1 MVNEKKSGG
10 KGGFKMFGLSDC
22 RNGAVSHKWPGEGT
36 GGAVWGGDSQR
47 LRAVLI
53 RDGSWSSKWRKTLE
67 LMI

>member
-1 MVNEKKSGG
+1 
-10 KGGFKMFGLSDC
+10 MFGLSDC

-53 RDGSWSSKWRKTLE
+53 RDASWSSKWRKTLE